1 MIDGRV
7 QGSKSFDCKIPI
19 CFLIASITTEHAG
32 TEGHLIRLI
41 RALDRRRYEPMLV
54 VLQRSPW
61 TDEFSDPLVPL
72 EVLGFR
78 SFLRPLDWQC
88 IWRLAKL
95 LKQHR
100 IQILE
105 SHYPDAHLV
114 GALAARYSGVPV
126 IVSCRRDLVDQYG
139 WRMKTL
145 CKLGNYFA
153 THHLV
158 NSEAVA
164 AVASRVEGVRRSR
177 IEMIHN
183 GVDLDA
189 FEQSANAST
198 MPEFTAAAA
207 RNRIVVLAAN
217 LLPIKNISMFIE
229 VASIVAKRFGDTCF
243 AVVGS
248 GPEKER
254 LKRLAAEHG
263 VDGRMI
269 WTGTVPDTRP
279 YLKRST
285 IACLTSD
292 SEGLSNSILEYMAAG
307 LPVVATQVGG
317 AAEAIV
323 DGITGYLIPRGNVQE
338 MAGRLID
345 LLANSSKGR
354 TMGLAGR
361 QRVADY
367 FSLQAHVAA
376 HQRLYDRLVLSAKG
390 LRTATT

>member
-1 MIDGRV
+1 
-7 QGSKSFDCKIPI
+7 
-19 CFLIASITTEHAG
+19 
-32 TEGHLIRLI
+32 
-41 RALDRRRYEPMLV
+41 
-54 VLQRSPW
+54 
-61 TDEFSDPLVPL
+61 
-72 EVLGFR
+72 
-78 SFLRPLDWQC
+78 
-88 IWRLAKL
+88 LAKL